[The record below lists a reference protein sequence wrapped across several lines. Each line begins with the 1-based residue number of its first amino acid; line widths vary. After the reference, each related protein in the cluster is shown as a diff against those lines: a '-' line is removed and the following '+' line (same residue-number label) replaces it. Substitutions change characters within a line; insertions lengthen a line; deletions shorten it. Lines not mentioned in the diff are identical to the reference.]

1 MRKILTLFCI
11 IAFMSV
17 LSLSGCSIMHHGN
30 GKSKVMIKDKGS
42 GHPGK
47 GKGNSKTMIKI
58 Q

>member
-1 MRKILTLFCI
+1 MRKILILICV

-30 GKSKVMIKDKGS
+30 GHGPNKVMIKDKGPN
-42 GHPGK
+42 HP